1 MADSVTLYP
10 LGVGDAFTARHFFV
24 NCLLDVDGREF
35 FLDCPAYIGKMLA
48 TNNRD
53 GEVQIEVDRYKEI
66 IVTHMHADHVG
77 GIEELSYFQYYKTEN
92 PISLYA
98 PDWLLSDIWT
108 HLRPAMETSARED
121 GGLANFDWYF
131 NPVPIGNPHDFGSFE
146 LSYAYTRHVPR
157 TLMYMFDFGGFKLGY
172 SPDAAFDQANLD
184 WLDQADMILHDCWF
198 GEVKVLGGDIRNIH
212 TPIEDLLTMPESF
225 QQKTFLV
232 HYADTAYDDDPSKP
246 NHDIGAYRLLEQ
258 GKQYRLK

>member
-1 MADSVTLYP
+1 
-10 LGVGDAFTARHFFV
+10 
-24 NCLLDVDGREF
+24 
-35 FLDCPAYIGKMLA
+35 
-48 TNNRD
+48 
-53 GEVQIEVDRYKEI
+53 
-66 IVTHMHADHVG
+66 
-77 GIEELSYFQYYKTEN
+77 
-92 PISLYA
+92 
-98 PDWLLSDIWT
+98 
-108 HLRPAMETSARED
+108 
-121 GGLANFDWYF
+121 
-131 NPVPIGNPHDFGSFE
+131 
-146 LSYAYTRHVPR
+146 
-157 TLMYMFDFGGFKLGY
+157 MYMFDFGGFKLGY